1 MGLRV
6 RVCRIDEVA
15 ADELRAFPVD
25 GIGVPIMVTRVDGA
39 IVAASSMCPHEDVS
53 LVDGVLEGAV
63 VECPGHAYCFDLT
76 TGACLHDPDLRLRR
90 YRVTLEGSEVFVD
103 LLAEP

>member
-6 RVCRIDEVA
+6 RVCRVDEVPSG
-15 ADELRAFPVD
+15 ELRAFAVE
-25 GIGVPIMVTRVDGA
+25 GIGVPIMMTRLDGA

-53 LVDGVLEGAV
+53 LVDGWLEGAV
-63 VECPGHAYCFDLT
+63 VECPGHAYEFNLT

-90 YRVTLEGSEVFVD
+90 YRVTVEGEEVFVD

>member
-1 MGLRV
+1 MGLRI
-6 RVCRIDEVA
+6 RVCAIDEVIS
-15 ADELRAFPVD
+15 DELRAFPVE
-25 GIGVPIMVTRVDGA
+25 GIDVPILVTRVDGA

-63 VECPGHAYCFDLT
+63 VECPGHAYRFDLA

-90 YRVTLEGSEVFVD
+90 YRVIVEGPDVFVD
-103 LLAEP
+103 LIAEP